1 MTAGYSGKL
10 NHVNLRQK
18 KRNLHLV
25 DLQAGKCML
34 LKRGDQP
41 MTLGALYFNFERH
54 MKEGKK
60 MPPQIE
66 FMLG

>member
-41 MTLGALYFNFERH
+41 MTLRGSLFQ
-54 MKEGKK
+54 
-60 MPPQIE
+60 P
-66 FMLG
+66 